1 VPSLRR
7 LLLVLVLAL
16 AAPATASAQIYSVN
30 ASAVVTS
37 AVSMTSLTDLTF
49 ASPVIPGVT
58 ATVSPT
64 NGGRAQ
70 LTYNEMATVMIP
82 ASLMLTGPAGAQ
94 LRVDLTCAEST
105 VSNSA
110 TPTAFP
116 SGCTSGLTVTVSGN
130 VGGTRFVYVGG
141 TVSNF
146 SSTSAVAGNYSGS
159 FPVTA
164 SYVTY

>member
-1 VPSLRR
+1 MR
-7 LLLVLVLAL
+7 LLPRLLVLLAL
-16 AAPATASAQIYSVN
+16 ASPVVARAQTYSVN

-49 ASPVIPGVT
+49 TAPVIPGVT

-70 LTYNEMATVMIP
+70 LTFNEMATVTIP
-82 ASLMLTGPAGAQ
+82 ASLTLTGPAGAT

-116 SGCTSGLTVTVSGN
+116 SGCTSGLTVTPSGN

-141 TVSNF
+141 TVLNF
-146 SSTSAVAGNYSGS
+146 YSTNALAGNYAGS
-159 FPVTA
+159 FTITA
-164 SYVTY
+164 TYVVY